1 MPSGICTRRSA
12 AGSRPTCAAGV
23 GPAGRPH
30 RPAQQPCGKWTIGAP
45 VWTRETHEKADTEM
59 WRQAPCSRVS
69 GEDTEAQRDS
79 RGTRAGPCSPASRP
93 SPTGFSGPSGGRLW
107 TLCRQR
113 WRGHGVPCGECDQ
126 AQIPLSQRRVG
137 AQAWPLTSP
146 PSGSGYLRLGRL
158 SLLRV
163 LIEPASSS
171 ALPPASC
178 PGCPQPR
185 GRASERPP
193 FPPGPPDIRAA
204 GSPGPS
210 WSPWRGR
217 PLPEACFLVLLG
229 PPWPGTPQLA
239 SPPPPTPHAPPP
251 MERAGLTQDARPASQ
266 QEVRATPAVTIV
278 RDFAGEGP
286 PWPRLLLPALVTI
299 QLLPARGAH

>member
-1 MPSGICTRRSA
+1 M
-12 AGSRPTCAAGV
+12 
-23 GPAGRPH
+23 
-30 RPAQQPCGKWTIGAP
+30 
-45 VWTRETHEKADTEM
+45 
-59 WRQAPCSRVS
+59 
-69 GEDTEAQRDS
+69 
-79 RGTRAGPCSPASRP
+79 
-93 SPTGFSGPSGGRLW
+93 
-107 TLCRQR
+107 
-113 WRGHGVPCGECDQ
+113 PCGERDQ
-126 AQIPLSQRRVG
+126 AQIPLSQQRVG

-158 SLLRV
+158 SLPRV

-193 FPPGPPDIRAA
+193 VPPGPPDIRAA
-204 GSPGPS
+204 GPPGPG

-239 SPPPPTPHAPPP
+239 SPPPPTPHLPWNAQAAHRTPG
-251 MERAGLTQDARPASQ
+251 RLHR
-266 QEVRATPAVTIV
+266 EVRAAPAVTVV
-278 RDFAGEGP
+278 RAFAGEGP
-286 PWPRLLLPALVTI
+286 AWLLLLPPALVTI
-299 QLLPARGAH
+299 QLLPAGGPLTTGIRTD